1 MRTAR
6 VLLLWWADYVGSM
19 AGLLVTDP
27 IGCQT
32 VLCMGAAAC
41 WSVGPAQEAAAAESW
56 VALRLVLAHWWVEY
70 RSRDLATGPRGSWS
84 WCQIASGWSQFLI
97 QLGVGSGASQSLY
110 C

>member
-27 IGCQT
+27 I
-32 VLCMGAAAC
+32 
-41 WSVGPAQEAAAAESW
+41 GPAQEAAAAESW